1 MTENHGN
8 AHKILEDL
16 GLQKD
21 DLTSLFKQ
29 TGTSLSNVEIGLTEQ
44 VGEIIFS
51 AHAEALRFKQPY
63 IETEHLLAGI
73 FKIGQNEAK
82 RFLENNDV
90 TFEQVDTCI
99 TALVNS
105 PSWLPEQFLEAQTN
119 NIYNEL
125 YANIHT
131 ELGSILLREQ
141 QAHRQHDYVLL
152 DHLHNTERDLRRRLK
167 QLRQQIPP
175 EK

>member
-1 MTENHGN
+1 MRILCKLRHDKISEKTTSHDIKNFPFDKFTQPTKKVFARATNFSSVCRPFIHPENILFGLMTENHGN

-99 TALVNS
+99 TALVNHHHGY
-105 PSWLPEQFLEAQTN
+105 QN
-119 NIYNEL
+119 NF
-125 YANIHT
+125 
-131 ELGSILLREQ
+131 
-141 QAHRQHDYVLL
+141 
-152 DHLHNTERDLRRRLK
+152 
-167 QLRQQIPP
+167 
-175 EK
+175 